1 MHRIFVCRVRHS
13 AMYFFFFYFLAEINP
28 LSILLLS
35 TYIRPHSSPRNK
47 PRVEPSTP
55 SVRSRFA
62 VKNVFRRKEE
72 SPDDVHQAVGREES
86 DNI

>member
-1 MHRIFVCRVRHS
+1 MYVEVRHS
-13 AMYFFFFYFLAEINP
+13 ATYFFFFYFLAEINP

-55 SVRSRFA
+55 SVRGRFA

-72 SPDDVHQAVGREES
+72 DPDDVHQAVGREES
-86 DNI
+86 DYI